1 MKILI
6 FYASYGGGHLS
17 AANSIKS
24 YIESNYKNSIIEMC
38 DCMKYINKPIEKIT
52 TDAYKIMAKDVP
64 KAWGMIYKW
73 SDKGPIFHI
82 SNFNNEMMSKKLH
95 KMFIEF
101 NPDIVIS
108 THPFSTQ
115 MSAYLKKTGKI
126 KCKIASIMTDF
137 ASQNQWLVGNEYV
150 DYIFVSNKE
159 MRDVI
164 IKKGVDE
171 KKVFATGI
179 PLSLR
184 FQEKF
189 DKEKIYEEFKL
200 KKKKKIILF
209 FGGGEF
215 GLAKEATTE
224 VLKQFVK
231 NLQNKY
237 QIVIISGKNDK
248 IHQKFEEIV
257 KEEKQEENAKVL
269 GFTNMV
275 PELMSISYMVVT
287 KPGGLTSTES
297 ISSNLPMIIINPIP
311 GQEEENARYLE
322 KNEVAIWLH
331 DDDNFKEKIKQILE
345 DDKKI
350 EEMREKTKKIANI
363 NSTRDIVKTIMNE
376 QSLQN
381 NN

>member
-1 MKILI
+1 MRILI

-24 YIESNYKNSIIEMC
+24 YIEQNYKDSIVEMC

-52 TDAYKIMAKDVP
+52 TDAYKIMAKDAP

-82 SNFNNEMMSKKLH
+82 SNFNNEIMSKKLN
-95 KMFIEF
+95 KMFDEF
-101 NPDIVIS
+101 KSDIVIS

-115 MSAYLKKTGKI
+115 MSAYLKKIGKI
-126 KCKIASIMTDF
+126 DCKIASIMTDF
-137 ASQNQWLVGNEYV
+137 ASQNQWLVGHEYV

-159 MRDVI
+159 MRDDI
-164 IKKGVDE
+164 IKKGVDS

-189 DKEKIYEEFKL
+189 DKDEIYKEFNL
-200 KKKKKIILF
+200 SPSKKTILF

-215 GLAKEATTE
+215 GLAKETTTE
-224 VLKQFVK
+224 VLKQFVE
-231 NLQNKY
+231 NLQDKY

-248 IHQKFEEIV
+248 IHQKFEKIV
-257 KEEKQEENAKVL
+257 EEERAEKNAKVL
-269 GFTNMV
+269 GFTNKV

-297 ISSNLPMIIINPIP
+297 LSSNLPMIIINPIP

-322 KNEVAIWLH
+322 EKKVAIWLH
-331 DDDNFKEKIKQILE
+331 DEDNFKEKIKQILE
-345 DDKKI
+345 NSNKI
-350 EEMREKTKKIANI
+350 EEMKEKTKEIANI
-363 NSTRDIVKTIMNE
+363 NSTRDIVKIIMNE
-376 QSLQN
+376 G
-381 NN
+381 

>member
-24 YIESNYKNSIIEMC
+24 YIERNCKNCIVEMC

-52 TDAYKIMAKDVP
+52 TDAYKIMAKDAP

-82 SNFNNEMMSKKLH
+82 SNFNNEIMSKKLN
-95 KMFIEF
+95 KMFDEF
-101 NPDIVIS
+101 KPDIVIS

-115 MSAYLKKTGKI
+115 MSAYLKKIGKI
-126 KCKIASIMTDF
+126 NCKIASIMTDF
-137 ASQNQWLVGNEYV
+137 ASQNQWLVGHEYV

-159 MRDVI
+159 MRDDI
-164 IKKGVDE
+164 IKKGVDAN
-171 KKVFATGI
+171 KVFATGI

-189 DKEKIYEEFKL
+189 DKDEIYKEFNL
-200 KKKKKIILF
+200 NPNKKTILF

-215 GLAKEATTE
+215 GLAKETTTE
-224 VLKQFVK
+224 VLKQFVE

-248 IHQKFEEIV
+248 IHQKFEKIV
-257 KEEKQEENAKVL
+257 EEEQAQENAKVF
-269 GFTNMV
+269 GFTNKV

-297 ISSNLPMIIINPIP
+297 LSSNLPMIIINPIP

-322 KNEVAIWLH
+322 EKKVAIWLH

-345 DDKKI
+345 NNQKI
-350 EEMREKTKKIANI
+350 EEMRDKTKEIANI
-363 NSTRDIVKTIMNE
+363 NSTQDIVKVIMKE
-376 QSLQN
+376 K
-381 NN
+381 